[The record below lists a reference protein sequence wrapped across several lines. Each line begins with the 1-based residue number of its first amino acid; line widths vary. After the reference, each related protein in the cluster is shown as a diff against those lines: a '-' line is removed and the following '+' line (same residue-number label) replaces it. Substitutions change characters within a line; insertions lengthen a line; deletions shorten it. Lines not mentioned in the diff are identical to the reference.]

1 MRADRLIAV
10 LGVSAVIRLPVLFG
24 CAAAY
29 GFGLAWVGMVA
40 AAITAESRVPVLC
53 QVAMRTSL

>member
-1 MRADRLIAV
+1 
-10 LGVSAVIRLPVLFG
+10 VLFG

-29 GFGLAWVGMVA
+29 GFGLAWLGMVA
-40 AAITAESRVPVLC
+40 AAITAEVRLPELR

>member
-1 MRADRLIAV
+1 
-10 LGVSAVIRLPVLFG
+10 VLFG

-29 GFGLAWVGMVA
+29 GFGLAWIGMVA
-40 AAITAESRVPVLC
+40 AAITAEVRLPELC